1 MQYCHNCG
9 KKMPQ
14 SSLSFCPFC
23 GTNLK
28 SLLAKPPSKE
38 ETPPPKKTMTSSFR
52 PFSNSVDDDDDDRD
66 DYANREK
73 LDISISELDVEIGD
87 IRRNKETIGGL
98 MSQGPTNEEPRQNS
112 IGDPKAVIEAFQ
124 KEGSALR
131 PRVNS
136 RQNAQSEE

>member
-9 KKMPQ
+9 KKMLQ

-38 ETPPPKKTMTSSFR
+38 EPPPPRKTMTSSFR
-52 PFSNSVDDDDDDRD
+52 PFSNAVDDDDDDRD
-66 DYANREK
+66 DYAHRDR
-73 LDISISELDVEIGD
+73 LDISISELHVEIGD
-87 IRRNKETIGGL
+87 VRRNRETIGGL
-98 MSQGPTNEEPRQNS
+98 MSQGPTNEERRPVS
-112 IGDPKAVIEAFQ
+112 TSDPKAVIEAFR

-131 PRVNS
+131 PRENS
-136 RQNAQSEE
+136 RQNAQNEE